1 MDQLLSPG
9 GYLGGFLLLGILLP
23 ITLSFVADGVVLY
36 FRGRGPM
43 RLVMSFATA
52 LAFIG
57 LYTIAW
63 QNALNEGTLQQ
74 MLGAIGLILCFS
86 IPAAALGFGV
96 RMVAIFLNPMSKLQD
111 RRAREERAA
120 RHAERM
126 ASHQQVELTRH
137 A

>member
-1 MDQLLSPG
+1 MDQELSPG

-23 ITLSFVADGVVLY
+23 ITLSFVADGIVLY
-36 FRGRGPM
+36 FRGRGPI
-43 RLVMSFATA
+43 RLVMSFVTA
-52 LAFIG
+52 IAIIG
-57 LYTIAW
+57 LYSIAW
-63 QNALNEGTLQQ
+63 QNALNQGTLDQ

-96 RMVAIFLNPMSKLQD
+96 RMVAIFLNPMSKLMD
-111 RRAREERAA
+111 RRAIEEREA

-126 ASHQQVELTRH
+126 AARQGELTRH